1 MQHARAVFTRRA
13 SCAPRDLAALG
24 MRVRSGSSDERTAGQ
39 VTLGAVPPPR
49 HRASHVFHVL
59 VLLLGGLG
67 LGIAIYQLGWDGMRR
82 VILGT
87 GTWFG
92 LIALVDL
99 LSAGCD
105 AFAIHG
111 FLRPKMTV
119 SYWAVF
125 AAQASGIAVN
135 RLTPGNSLGEPVKV
149 TMLTTRHVPTSLA
162 VSAIVMFNLA
172 TIYVGVTV
180 LVIGVPLTALLLDLP
195 HRIAVIVWLATGLL
209 VVLAIASVV
218 LIKRGAVGTLIGAIA
233 GTRLLSK
240 SRAKAWRG
248 KIADID
254 TRLRDLLG
262 NTRTSGLRRGL
273 AGVVASRVLNWC
285 GTITVLHAAD
295 IPLTPTLVIA
305 TLSVGVIVTWASN
318 IVPLGLGIADGANYV
333 LYGLLGASSSAG
345 LVFTMINRL
354 RTVMLAMMGLAVMA
368 IAHTTHRLQLRREPA
383 T

>member
-1 MQHARAVFTRRA
+1 M
-13 SCAPRDLAALG
+13 L
-24 MRVRSGSSDERTAGQ
+24 
-39 VTLGAVPPPR
+39 
-49 HRASHVFHVL
+49 VL
-59 VLLLGGLG
+59 VLGGVG
-67 LGIAIYQLGWDGMRR
+67 LGIAIQQLGWDGMRR

-87 GTWFG
+87 GPWFG
-92 LIALVDL
+92 LIAAVDL

-111 FLRPKMTV
+111 FLRPKLTV

-180 LVIGVPLTALLLDLP
+180 LVIGVPVTALLLDLP
-195 HRIAVIVWLATGLL
+195 QRIGVIVWLVTALL
-209 VVLAIASVV
+209 VGVALGSIVLV
-218 LIKRGAVGTLIGAIA
+218 KRGAVGTLIDAIA

-240 SRAKAWRG
+240 ERANSWRT

-254 TRLRDLLG
+254 ARLRDLFG
-262 NTRTSGLRRGL
+262 NARTSGLRRGL
-273 AGVVASRVLNWC
+273 AGVIASRVLSWC
-285 GTITVLHAAD
+285 GTIAVLHAAD
-295 IPLTPTLVIA
+295 IPLTPRLVIA
-305 TLSVGVIVTWASN
+305 TLSVGVIVTWASS

-333 LYGLLGASSSAG
+333 LYGLLGASSGAG
-345 LVFTMINRL
+345 LVYTMIGRL
-354 RTVMLAMMGLAVMA
+354 RTVMLAMMGLVVMA
-368 IAHTTHRLQLRREPA
+368 IAHTTHRLQLAREVA